1 MSCSHKANK
10 YFKAVESCTLQTTIW
25 WKQIFSGWVLN
36 FIASGIHI
44 MVCSVDL
51 RLLLTR
57 VNKMVPGIPS
67 GCPVTVKH
75 GLRVQ
80 VHILCAEMQWLES
93 SGQPVF
99 SVKDSALLLVF

>member
-1 MSCSHKANK
+1 
-10 YFKAVESCTLQTTIW
+10 
-25 WKQIFSGWVLN
+25 
-36 FIASGIHI
+36 

-57 VNKMVPGIPS
+57 VNKMVPCLPS

-80 VHILCAEMQWLES
+80 VHILCAEMQ
-93 SGQPVF
+93 
-99 SVKDSALLLVF
+99 